1 MSGALHPVAGVP
13 LGRGGDTED
22 APEEED
28 MGRERR
34 GIGEMRHRPRDTE
47 GGGHHQ
53 ELEEAGGV
61 LPEPPEGVQPCP
73 HLDFGRLAFTAVEG
87 YISVVSS
94 PPVPGHLS
102 GRPQGTNTAHS
113 PSPSTVKRPASLIKY
128 HLQPTTRESDLVP
141 AAQQP

>member
-1 MSGALHPVAGVP
+1 
-13 LGRGGDTED
+13 
-22 APEEED
+22 

-34 GIGEMRHRPRDTE
+34 GSERCRHQPRDTE

-73 HLDFGRLAFTAVEG
+73 HLDFGRLAFTAVKG

-102 GRPQGTNTAHS
+102 GWPQETNTEPIPPHPA
-113 PSPSTVKRPASLIKY
+113 PSGAPRPSLNAIYSQQHGSRTVSLLPMTFCRCLIR
-128 HLQPTTRESDLVP
+128 LPSIMVL
-141 AAQQP
+141 